1 MAILFSDSFAGSGV
15 LTGHAPDI
23 AFGSYTWTNTGT
35 AINLSGGA
43 MASSDTR
50 VDYDASAAYGTS
62 GAGLGLSRSVYAA
75 IKFKAAT
82 VGGTTS
88 YVGFTI
94 TLEIDGQNFNIYVY
108 GNYAGS
114 MQWEASIDGATP
126 AVLSGIAA
134 DTEYTAVF
142 YRTPAAMTLEIAA
155 LGVSLSSSSFAG
167 LNTSGLTKLSVT
179 LGGGLS
185 ITDILLADS
194 VPVPGST
201 GTAVLTSPSPT
212 VAFTGGPTPSAH
224 ATAEFYAPSATLSS
238 DGSPARNIGALTA
251 PQQTLSAFGGATAKS
266 TAPLQNLVITGTF
279 TVAGT
284 AALASPTPILSATGK
299 VSAVASAALT
309 APAGR
314 AAGYFGSII
323 SVSVSGSPAVA
334 ATGTTGALGRAEI
347 TAPLFDLSI
356 RATAQNH
363 GSAVLAAPTGRL
375 ATTGAA
381 WLVAPGATLTAI
393 GTAVVAVSYEAYAL
407 NLKHNP
413 TPGVEPVDE
422 LTRYTNYPFDRIVR
436 YKNSY
441 FGMNSTGLYL
451 LEGTT
456 DFATP
461 TPTEVPWSYKTAL
474 MDMKSV
480 QLKNVSMAYF
490 GGRMGPAATVSVYV
504 GEASVAP
511 YNYTTPRDATAQN
524 YRQPLGKGLKSRY
537 YAFGASGTGEL
548 TLDTLSLDVAVLAR
562 KV

>member
-1 MAILFSDSFAGSGV
+1 MAVTPTILDATYSDS
-15 LTGHAPDI
+15 
-23 AFGSYTWTNTGT
+23 GT
-35 AINLSGGA
+35 VLSGGGLVVTLNP
-43 MASSDTR
+43 ASYATDP
-50 VDYDASAAYGTS
+50 
-62 GAGLGLSRSVYAA
+62 RSV
-75 IKFKAAT
+75 FAAT
-82 VGGTTS
+82 AGKHYFEVTLPARAGATEQGIYPGVLVSDSTAYDKAYTYSPYSSGGTIGVYMDLGSGGTTS
-88 YVGFTI
+88 YLGYI
-94 TLEIDGQNFNIYVY
+94 TPTG
-108 GNYAGS
+108 
-114 MQWEASIDGATP
+114 
-126 AVLSGIAA
+126 A
-134 DTEYTAVF
+134 DTGT
-142 YRTPAAMTLEIAA
+142 RTFTRNIAWPVKA
-155 LGVSLSSSSFAG
+155 NAI
-167 LNTSGLTKLSVT
+167 LSVT
-179 LGGGLS
+179 TDATPPGGWVATFNFGAS
-185 ITDILLADS
+185 PFVHTPPAGYAYGFGES
-194 VPVPGST
+194 VPDTIIANLTCPSPQIQAGAISFANVSPPSPIMTAFSGGVIRLEVTAGTIFST
-201 GTAVLTSPSPT
+201 GHSSAGENSIYGFP
-212 VAFTGGPTPSAH
+212 AGPK
-224 ATAEFYAPSATLSS
+224 
-238 DGSPARNIGALTA
+238 
-251 PQQTLSAFGGATAKS
+251 LSAFGGVNAALTDPKQALS
-266 TAPLQNLVITGTF
+266 ITGTF

-284 AALASPTPILSATGK
+284 AALAAPTPTLSATGK
-299 VSAVASAALT
+299 VSAVAGAALT
-309 APAGR
+309 APTAKLV
-314 AAGYFGSII
+314 GYFGSVAT
-323 SVSVSGSPAVA
+323 VSVTGSPTLTAS
-334 ATGTTGALGRAEI
+334 GTTGAVGRAAL
-347 TAPLFDLSI
+347 TAPLFELT
-356 RATAQNH
+356 ATATRQNS
-363 GSAVLAAPTGRL
+363 GSAILTAPVGRL

-381 WLVAPGATLTAI
+381 WLIAPGAQLTAI

-441 FGMNSTGLYL
+441 FGMNNTGLYL